1 MTLRGKRANR
11 QACPLKRE
19 WGVGGG
25 GMERYREREKEG
37 GEGKEGER
45 QRGEETHKKL

>member
-1 MTLRGKRANR
+1 MTLRGKTANR
-11 QACPLKRE
+11 QACPLKGGR
-19 WGVGGG
+19 VVGG
-25 GMERYREREKEG
+25 GMERCREREKEG